1 MNDPE
6 GNDPMNLPEIRH
18 WRAVMSFAAAVLV
31 LSPLA
36 HAQGGADKPVSFK
49 DDVQP
54 LLNSQCVFCH
64 VTGAEN
70 AGLNL
75 GRRDSHAALMAAS
88 TQAPMPRVTP
98 GDPAKSYLVH
108 KLKHNTNLLLLR
120 CDVGLNEVEEKL
132 GFVIKPTPKI
142 VFFRNRMK
150 NYAIHYTAHSIS
162 TRGVIDFIMEN
173 TTFDFEDEWAEL

>member
-1 MNDPE
+1 MGTPQDVLLFLYEKSHPKSK
-6 GNDPMNLPEIRH
+6 DL
-18 WRAVMSFAAAVLV
+18 MSLF
-31 LSPLA
+31 
-36 HAQGGADKPVSFK
+36 
-49 DDVQP
+49 
-54 LLNSQCVFCH
+54 
-64 VTGAEN
+64 E
-70 AGLNL
+70 
-75 GRRDSHAALMAAS
+75 
-88 TQAPMPRVTP
+88 
-98 GDPAKSYLVH
+98 YLVH

-142 VFFRNRMK
+142 VFFRNKMK